1 MAPPGPREVLVEM
14 VASGVCGS
22 DVHLR
27 DGLLPLPRPMVC
39 GHEGAG
45 IVREVGSEVRRVKPG
60 DHALLAWVPSCGLCR
75 FCAGG
80 SSHLCETVGMA
91 LEGKM
96 WDGTTRFS
104 EAFGEPLFHHM
115 MVSSFSR
122 HAVLSEASVV
132 AVPDDLPLAPLALVG
147 CAVATGVGAVVR
159 TAGVKL
165 GDHVAVIG
173 CGGVGLNAVQ
183 GARLGGASR
192 IVAVD
197 ISAEKLEG
205 ARRFGATH
213 IVDASSEDVVAA
225 ILSATDGD
233 GVDIGIEAI
242 GRPDTLEQA
251 LLALKRG
258 GIAVAVGIAAPG
270 QKISIEMLHL
280 LEERRL
286 SGCYYG
292 SMRAQH
298 DFQRLVDLY
307 RGGRLLIDELI
318 TEEIDQADIDA
329 ALDKLQRGEGI
340 RSLVK
345 Y

>member
-1 MAPPGPREVLVEM
+1 MQTTAAVLRNLGGPFDVEEIEVAPPGPREVLVEM

-104 EAFGEPLFHHM
+104 DAFGEPLFHHM

-132 AVPDDLPLAPLALVG
+132 AVPDELPLAPLALVG

-183 GARLGGASR
+183 GARLGGAS
-192 IVAVD
+192 
-197 ISAEKLEG
+197 
-205 ARRFGATH
+205 
-213 IVDASSEDVVAA
+213 ASSPSTSPQKSSRALVASA
-225 ILSATDGD
+225 RPTSSMQVRRMLSRRSC
-233 GVDIGIEAI
+233 
-242 GRPDTLEQA
+242 RPPTA
-251 LLALKRG
+251 MGSTSA
-258 GIAVAVGIAAPG
+258 
-270 QKISIEMLHL
+270 S
-280 LEERRL
+280 RRL
-286 SGCYYG
+286 GAPIPS
-292 SMRAQH
+292 SRPS
-298 DFQRLVDLY
+298 
-307 RGGRLLIDELI
+307 
-318 TEEIDQADIDA
+318 
-329 ALDKLQRGEGI
+329 
-340 RSLVK
+340 SL
-345 Y
+345 